1 MTYSICATEDGVHGI
16 AIATKAPAVGSLAP
30 FLSKNGAVC
39 TQAYVNAQLGVKA
52 ARLLDN
58 DCSVD
63 VAIKNLVDKDP
74 DKAVRQIHGVD
85 NWGNSHIFS
94 GNNCEEWFG
103 GIEGANFTV
112 AGNMLVDEKVLNEM
126 AEEFESLES
135 SLPISE
141 RLLGALKAGEAAGG
155 DKRGEN
161 AQSAALKI
169 YREYEPKLTDDLRID
184 DHERPVNKLEELY
197 HKAED
202 VWTEWEKRS
211 ANIILK

>member
-1 MTYSICATEDGVHGI
+1 M
-16 AIATKAPAVGSLAP
+16 
-30 FLSKNGAVC
+30 
-39 TQAYVNAQLGVKA
+39 
-52 ARLLDN
+52 
-58 DCSVD
+58 
-63 VAIKNLVDKDP
+63 DKDP

-197 HKAED
+197 HNAED